1 MNAYTPFLG
10 QIELFGYNFVTGNW
24 ALCNGQLLLIA
35 DHNALF
41 SLIGTTYGGDGQTTF
56 AVPDLRGRVAV
67 GVGTGAGLSAVTL
80 GQTNGAETATM
91 LTANLPAH
99 SHSLAAQSGIG
110 STSVPGTTVAL
121 AQVAEDDG
129 TPARSYSSA
138 AADTTLSSASIGNTG
153 GGQPMS
159 IRNPYL
165 GLQYAISLQG
175 IYPSAV

>member
-1 MNAYTPFLG
+1 MNAYTPFIG
-10 QIELFGYNFVTGNW
+10 QIELFGYSSVTAGW

-35 DHNALF
+35 DYDALF
-41 SLIGTTYGGDGQTTF
+41 ALIGTTYGGDGQTTF

-67 GVGTGAGLSAVTL
+67 GVGTGAGMSAVTQ
-80 GQTNGAETATM
+80 GQTGGAESVTM
-91 LTANLPAH
+91 VTANLPAH
-99 SHSLAAQSGIG
+99 SHSLAAQSGAG
-110 STSVPGTTVAL
+110 STSVPGTTAAL

-153 GGQPMS
+153 GGQAMS

-175 IYPSAV
+175 IYPST